1 MVTSINSLSIGRG
14 AKKKRY
20 GQKGCSPRADV
31 NDRMVEEID
40 AFLPKEESYP
50 FVPRHAEVNQK

>member
-20 GQKGCSPRADV
+20 GQKGCSPRADA
-31 NDRMVEEID
+31 NDRGWWKKSMLFCQKKNRI
-40 AFLPKEESYP
+40 LSYL
-50 FVPRHAEVNQK
+50 VMPR